1 MRAFN
6 LLESQGIKGSAH
18 LRRAGLHH
26 QPSLMPTLRP
36 ALAIRSLEFVRPYR
50 RPLILV
56 LALALLL
63 AALSALDPL
72 VMKYLF
78 DQLGRPDGRHA
89 FAVAMVCLLTL
100 ELIRAGLQWWLGIC
114 SWDVRLGVE
123 YTVRERVV
131 SKLNSLPLAFHQ
143 REGVGGT
150 MNRMT
155 QGINGYVAAFSD
167 LAFNLL
173 PTLLYLGL
181 SLFAMFRLDER
192 LAVAV
197 IVFTPLP
204 GLIGA
209 RAAPEQIRRERRLVE
224 RWSSIYGRF
233 NEVLAGMMTV
243 KGFGMEDAE
252 KHRFLDGVRKGNDV
266 VRRGVRIDGLN
277 GALRNLAATAAR
289 LAALALGGYLAF
301 QGQIGLGTLVAFLGY
316 IGGLFGPVQGLTNT
330 YQNFRKATVSLES
343 IYGILDADDMVGDGP
358 DAATAPPLRGEVQ
371 FTQVG
376 FAYQAGSPVL
386 RGIDLTVNPG
396 ETVALVG
403 PSGSGKSTLVALLQ
417 RLHPLVQ
424 GSIRIDGI
432 DIRSMTLRS
441 LRNQIGVVFQDPHLF
456 NDTVRANIAYGRPEA
471 TEDQIVAAA
480 RAAQAHDFIMT
491 LPDGYDTIVRER
503 GSRLSGGQ
511 RQRIAI
517 ARALLKDPPILIL
530 DEATSAL
537 DGESEYLIQLALRR
551 LLQGRTAFV
560 VAHRLSTVRDA
571 DRIVVIDG
579 GVITETGTHEELRER
594 GGYYASLVARQR
606 LGFLGEPESNRA
618 A

>member
-1 MRAFN
+1 M
-6 LLESQGIKGSAH
+6 S
-18 LRRAGLHH
+18 
-26 QPSLMPTLRP
+26 TLRT
-36 ALAIRSLEFVRPYR
+36 AFAVRSLEFVRPFR
-50 RPLILV
+50 GALAGVLGLALIL
-56 LALALLL
+56 AT
-63 AALSALDPL
+63 LSAIDPL

-78 DQLGRPDGRHA
+78 DQLGQPGGAHA
-89 FAVAMVCLLTL
+89 FAVAMGCLVAL
-100 ELIRAGLQWWLGIC
+100 ELARAAMQWWLGVW

-123 YTVRERVV
+123 YTVRERVI

-150 MNRMT
+150 MNRIN

-173 PTLLYLGL
+173 PTVLYLGL
-181 SLFAMFRLDER
+181 SVYAMYRLDWR
-192 LAVAV
+192 LASVV

-204 GLIGA
+204 ALIGA
-209 RAAPEQIRRERRLVE
+209 RAAPEQIQRERRLVE

-252 KHRFLDGVRKGNDV
+252 KRRFLEGVREGNEL
-266 VRRGVRIDGLN
+266 VRRGVRVDGLN
-277 GALRNLAATAAR
+277 GALRNLAATCAR

-330 YQNFRKATVSLES
+330 YQTLRKATVSLES
-343 IYGILDADDMVGDGP
+343 IYAILDAEDTVSDGP
-358 DAATAPPLRGEVQ
+358 DAANVPPLRGEVQ
-371 FTQVG
+371 LRRVSFS
-376 FAYQAGSPVL
+376 YQPGVPVL
-386 RGIDLTVNPG
+386 RDIDLTVRPG

-403 PSGSGKSTLVALLQ
+403 PSGSGKTTLVTLLQ
-417 RLHPLVQ
+417 RLHPVTGGAIL
-424 GSIRIDGI
+424 IDGI
-432 DIRSMTLRS
+432 DVRSMTQRS
-441 LRNQIGVVFQDPHLF
+441 LRSQIGVVFQDPHLF

-471 TEDQIVAAA
+471 SAEEIEAAA
-480 RAAQAHDFIMT
+480 RAAQAHEFIAA
-491 LPDGYDTIVRER
+491 LPEGYETMVQER

-517 ARALLKDPPILIL
+517 ARALLKDPPILVL

-537 DGESEYLIQLALRR
+537 DGESEYLIQIALRR
-551 LLQGRTAFV
+551 LLHGRTAFV
-560 VAHRLSTVRDA
+560 IAHRLSTVRDA
-571 DRIVVIDG
+571 DRIVVIDA
-579 GVITETGTHEELRER
+579 GVITEIGTHAELQVR
-594 GGYYASLVARQR
+594 GGYYASLVDRQR
-606 LGFLGEPESNRA
+606 LGFLADPGTYRA